1 MLVFF
6 ANESLCFEVRPQMKH
21 DKQKKK
27 ETRKR
32 IEREREEQRKT
43 RNVRN
48 NRFGFGSAT
57 LICMKTV
64 LMILNRFSYMLQK

>member
-27 ETRKR
+27 ENRKR
-32 IEREREEQRKT
+32 KEKEMNKEKPET
-43 RNVRN
+43 
-48 NRFGFGSAT
+48 
-57 LICMKTV
+57 
-64 LMILNRFSYMLQK
+64 